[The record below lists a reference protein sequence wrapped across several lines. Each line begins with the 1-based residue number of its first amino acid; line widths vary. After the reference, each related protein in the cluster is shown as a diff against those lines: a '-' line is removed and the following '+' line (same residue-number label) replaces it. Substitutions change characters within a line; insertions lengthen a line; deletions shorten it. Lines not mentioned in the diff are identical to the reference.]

1 MQYKAARSVDADPFE
16 TGELNREYGLVTGR
30 LAQFAETLDC
40 GPSELVAAVEEG
52 GRPFVDTAKQNPNTE
67 STYDRPDDPEKRCMA
82 FLEEDFRRLAA
93 EIGAREALEGEAVP
107 SEIG

>member
-40 GPSELVAAVEEG
+40 GPSDVLEALEG
-52 GRPFVDTAKQNPNTE
+52 GVEPLVDTASQNSDTRPTQ
-67 STYDRPDDPEKRCMA
+67 DRPEDPEKRCLA
-82 FLEEDFRRLAA
+82 LSERDFRRVAA
-93 EIGAREALEGEAVP
+93 EIGAREALEGEAIP
-107 SEIG
+107 AEIG